1 MLIASYGQVH
11 NCMATGMESITDSL
25 ELRIHQ
31 AFRYWHD
38 PTRTDGVLTD
48 LLAFAEPVPDA
59 PLDLRT
65 RTNDFLR
72 EALQRLAVDQPIDAE
87 LLTARFIERTSA
99 DQVALKLKFAES
111 TIFMKQNQA
120 IKRLAKIV
128 AEMEAAAWR
137 ERRRR
142 IDDRIPVPAAT
153 DPVGHDAH
161 LAHLFELLQRPDAPW
176 IISLEGIGGI
186 GKTTLAAALLRTVA
200 ATRTFADFGWVS
212 AKAGILDLGGAIRAV
227 PQPALTMRALVADLL
242 RQLAPEAA
250 NSLLAFQ
257 EQALSFLRAR
267 LKRTPHLIVI
277 DNLETVAD
285 LEALAPAL
293 LTLANPTKF
302 VLTSRKRLV
311 DESGIYLYP
320 VPELSECNALK
331 LVRQEATL
339 RNLPEV
345 ANAADA
351 DLRPIYATVG
361 GNPLALLLVVGL
373 THVHSLSVVLRHLRE
388 ARGLPAENL
397 YTYVYRQAW
406 DALDEL
412 HQQVLLAMPL
422 TTVYGETLEFI
433 AAICDLPPAVTADA
447 LHRLYTLNLVTAGG
461 DLHQRRYAI
470 HSLTRTFLHEQVAR
484 WL

>member
-1 MLIASYGQVH
+1 
-11 NCMATGMESITDSL
+11 MATKTESIENLL
-25 ELRIHQ
+25 EARIHQ
-31 AFRYWHD
+31 ALRYWHD
-38 PTRTDGVLTD
+38 PARTDGVLTD
-48 LLAFAEPVPDA
+48 LLAFAEPAPGA
-59 PLDLRT
+59 PLDPRT

-72 EALQRLAVDQPIDAE
+72 TALQRLATEQPIDAE
-87 LLTARFIERTSA
+87 LLTARFIERIPA

-120 IKRLAKIV
+120 IKRLAKVV
-128 AEMEAAAWR
+128 AELEADAWR
-137 ERRRR
+137 DRRRR
-142 IDDRIPVPAAT
+142 VDDRIPVPAAI
-153 DPVGHDAH
+153 DPIGHEAH
-161 LAHLFELLQRPDAPW
+161 LNHLLDLLQGASAPW

-186 GKTTLAAALLRTVA
+186 GKTTLAAALTRTVA

-227 PQPALTMRALVADLL
+227 PQPALTVRALVADLL

-250 NSLLAFQ
+250 DSLLATP
-257 EQALSFLRAR
+257 EMALSFLRSR

-311 DESGIYLYP
+311 EESGIYLYP
-320 VPELSECNALK
+320 VPELSEGDALA

-345 ANAADA
+345 AAAPDA
-351 DLRPIYATVG
+351 DLRPIVATVG

-373 THVHSLSVVLRHLRE
+373 THVHSLPVVLRHLRE

-397 YTYVYRQAW
+397 YTFVYRQAW
-406 DALDEL
+406 DALDER
-412 HQQVLLAMPL
+412 HRQVLLAMPL
-422 TTVYGETLEFI
+422 TAVRGETLEFV
-433 AAICDLPPAVTADA
+433 AAICDLPPAATADA
-447 LHRLYTLNLVTAGG
+447 LHRLYTLNLITVNG
-461 DLHQRRYAI
+461 DLHHRRYAI
-470 HSLTRTFLHEQVAR
+470 HSLTRTFLQEQVAR

>member
-1 MLIASYGQVH
+1 MTIKP
-11 NCMATGMESITDSL
+11 ESTIGSSVDSL

-38 PTRTDGVLTD
+38 PTRKDGLLTD
-48 LLAFAEPVPDA
+48 LLSLAAPAPNA
-59 PLDLRT
+59 PLDPRT
-65 RTNDFLR
+65 RTNEFLC
-72 EALQRLAVDQPIDAE
+72 EALQRLAIDQPIDAE
-87 LLTARFIERTSA
+87 LLTVRFIERTPA

-120 IKRLAKIV
+120 IKRLARVV
-128 AEMEAAAWR
+128 AHMEAAAWE

-142 IDDRIPVPAAT
+142 VDDRIPVPAAA
-153 DPVGHDAH
+153 DPVGLDAH
-161 LAHLFELLQRPDAPW
+161 LSHLLELLHRPEAPW

-186 GKTTLAAALLRTVA
+186 GKTTLAAALLRTIA
-200 ATRTFADFGWVS
+200 TTRTFADFGWVS

-250 NSLLAFQ
+250 DSLLALQ
-257 EQALSFLRAR
+257 EQALSFLRSR

-277 DNLETVAD
+277 DNLETIAD
-285 LEALAPAL
+285 LEALAPTL
-293 LTLANPTKF
+293 LTLANPTRF

-320 VPELSECNALK
+320 VPELSERNALK
-331 LVRQEATL
+331 LVRQEASL

-345 ANAADA
+345 AYAADA
-351 DLRPIYATVG
+351 DLHPIFATVG

-373 THVHSLSVVLRHLRE
+373 THVHSLGVVLRHLRQ

-406 DALDEL
+406 DTLAEVDR
-412 HQQVLLAMPL
+412 QVLLAMPL
-422 TTVYGETLEFI
+422 TAVHGETLDFI
-433 AAICDLPPAVTADA
+433 AAVCDLPPAITADA
-447 LHRLYTLNLVTAGG
+447 LHRLYTLNLVTAYG
-461 DLHQRRYAI
+461 DLLQRRYAI
-470 HSLTRTFLHEQVAR
+470 HSLTRTFLQEQVAR

>member
-1 MLIASYGQVH
+1 MPANSA
-11 NCMATGMESITDSL
+11 ATGSSL
-25 ELRIHQ
+25 ESRIHQ

-38 PTRTDGVLTD
+38 PTRRTGLLTD
-48 LLAFAEPVPDA
+48 LLAFDRFAPDLNA
-59 PLDLRT
+59 DPRT
-65 RTNDFLR
+65 RTNGFLR
-72 EALQRLAVDQPIDAE
+72 QALAQLATVQPVDAA
-87 LLTARFIERTSA
+87 LLTARFIDRTPA
-99 DQVALKLKFAES
+99 DQVALTLQFAES

-120 IKRLAKIV
+120 IKRLVQIV
-128 AEMEAAAWR
+128 EGMEADAWR
-137 ERRRR
+137 DRRRR
-142 IDDRIPVPAAT
+142 VDDRIPVPAAI
-153 DPVGHDAH
+153 DPVGHAAH
-161 LAHLFELLQRPDAPW
+161 LDHLLELLHRPDTPW

-186 GKTTLAAALLRTVA
+186 GKTTLAAAL
-200 ATRTFADFGWVS
+200 TRSSADERHFTDFGWVS
-212 AKAGILDLGGAIRAV
+212 AKAGILDLGGAIRAI
-227 PQPALTMRALVADLL
+227 PQPALTVRALVADLL

-250 NSLLAFQ
+250 DSLLATP
-257 EQALSFLRAR
+257 EMALSFLRSR

-311 DESGIYLYP
+311 EESGIYLYP
-320 VPELSECNALK
+320 VPELSEGDALA

-345 ANAADA
+345 ATAPDA
-351 DLRPIYATVG
+351 DLRPIVATVG

-373 THVHSLSVVLRHLRE
+373 THVHSLTVVLRHLRE

-397 YTYVYRQAW
+397 YTFVYRQAW
-406 DALDEL
+406 DALDER
-412 HQQVLLAMPL
+412 HRQVLLAMPL
-422 TTVYGETLEFI
+422 TAVRGETLEFV
-433 AAICDLPPAVTADA
+433 AAICDLPPAATADA
-447 LHRLYTLNLVTAGG
+447 LHRLYTLNLITVNG

-470 HSLTRTFLHEQVAR
+470 HSLTRTFLQEQVAR